1 MLYHNEVF
9 GEPEVGHRIEGFVK
23 KIREDGKIDLITQL
37 RGTRGTTDLGTVI
50 KEELRSQGG
59 FLPLNDKSD
68 PQEIYRLFGVSK
80 KKFKMAIGRLFK
92 HRDITIDE
100 DGIRLAE

>member
-1 MLYHNEVF
+1 M
-9 GEPEVGHRIEGFVK
+9 
-23 KIREDGKIDLITQL
+23 
-37 RGTRGTTDLGTVI
+37 I

-68 PQEIYRLFGVSK
+68 PEDIYELFGVSK
-80 KKFKMAIGRLFK
+80 KKFKMAIGRLYK

-100 DGIRLAE
+100 NGIRLAE